1 MARAVVPIDAKL
13 LRATADA
20 RDAEEHPVTGAV
32 EIARGEGELAHF
44 LAHRTFVQRAI
55 VVAQRAAV
63 AVDVFA
69 DSARGQLAVL
79 EGARNALAH
88 KWIDAGSVA
97 RQDNASRCVAVA
109 RVEPSNRERMPS
121 NCVPLLALERKLGER
136 RDEFGNHPRLLACL
150 FGEIA
155 RALIVNAD
163 VQMRHAVDEARKRP
177 AIAADAAADAS
188 EVEAV
193 T

>member
-20 RDAEEHPVTGAV
+20 RDAEEHPMSGTV

-44 LAHRTFVQRAI
+44 LAHCPFVQRAI
-55 VVAQRAAV
+55 VGAQRAAV

-69 DSARGQLAVL
+69 DTARGQLAVL

-88 KWIDAGSVA
+88 QRIDAGSVP
-97 RQDNASRCVAVA
+97 RQDNSSGRVAVA

-121 NCVPLLALERKLGER
+121 GRVPLQAVERKLGER
-136 RDEFGNHPRLLACL
+136 RDEFGEHPRLLSPV
-150 FGEIA
+150 FGELA

-163 VQMRHAVDEARKRP
+163 VQMRRTVDEA
-177 AIAADAAADAS
+177 
-188 EVEAV
+188 
-193 T
+193 